1 MTTLYLDRSGTILEA
16 SGEVLE
22 LRDATGRLERRI
34 PIKFLERVVM
44 RARCYFDSSTLAN
57 LVSHEVPV
65 LILDGRA
72 GRRLAHWVGAPHNDA
87 RRRWGQILTLA
98 EPDAP
103 ATLARAFVHAKIR
116 RQRRT
121 LMVIGSA
128 RPDLRK
134 PLWDASQTLQTIERR
149 LHDDPALPLDTLR
162 GCEGAAAAA
171 YFPAF
176 FQAFPPRIRPSAR
189 NRRPP
194 RDPVNAALS
203 LGYTLLYGLAVNACW
218 SAGLDPAIGALH
230 APAHGRA
237 ALACD
242 LVEPLRGQ
250 IDEWTWQ
257 LFRRELLRPEHFGVE
272 GSGACLLGKAGRAV
286 FWREWE
292 WRSRRWQRL
301 LERYAQHLAREFAR
315 HTPVFDLLDDW
326 ESS

>member
-98 EPDAP
+98 EPDAA

-149 LHDDPALPLDTLR
+149 LHDDPALTLDTLR

-176 FQAFPPRIRPSAR
+176 
-189 NRRPP
+189 
-194 RDPVNAALS
+194 
-203 LGYTLLYGLAVNACW
+203 
-218 SAGLDPAIGALH
+218 
-230 APAHGRA
+230 
-237 ALACD
+237 
-242 LVEPLRGQ
+242 
-250 IDEWTWQ
+250 
-257 LFRRELLRPEHFGVE
+257 
-272 GSGACLLGKAGRAV
+272 
-286 FWREWE
+286 
-292 WRSRRWQRL
+292 
-301 LERYAQHLAREFAR
+301 
-315 HTPVFDLLDDW
+315 
-326 ESS
+326 

>member
-1 MTTLYLDRSGTILEA
+1 MTTLYLDRSGTLLEA
-16 SGEVLE
+16 SGEVLG
-22 LRDATGRLERRI
+22 LRDAAGRLERRI
-34 PIKFLERVVM
+34 PIKFLERVII
-44 RARCYFDSSTLAN
+44 RARCHLDSSTLAC
-57 LVSHEVPV
+57 LSAHEVPV

-72 GRRLAHWVGAPHNDA
+72 GRRLSHWVGAPHNDA
-87 RRRWGQILTLA
+87 RRRWGQLLTLA
-98 EPDAP
+98 TPSSA

-121 LMVIGSA
+121 LISIGAA

-134 PLWDASQTLQTIERR
+134 PLWDACQTLQAIEQR
-149 LHDDPALPLDTLR
+149 LRNDPALPLDTLR
-162 GCEGAAAAA
+162 GCEGAGAAA

-176 FQAFPPRIRPSAR
+176 FQAFPPRIRPAAR

-194 RDPVNAALS
+194 RDPVNATLS

-250 IDEWTWQ
+250 VDEWIWQ
-257 LFRRELLRPEHFGVE
+257 LFRRELLRPEHFGLE

-292 WRSRRWQRL
+292 WRSRRWQKL
-301 LERYAQHLAREFAR
+301 LDRYPQRLAREFSQR
-315 HTPVFDLLDDW
+315 SPTFDLLDDW

>member
-72 GRRLAHWVGAPHNDA
+72 GRRLAHWVGA
-87 RRRWGQILTLA
+87 
-98 EPDAP
+98 
-103 ATLARAFVHAKIR
+103 
-116 RQRRT
+116 
-121 LMVIGSA
+121 
-128 RPDLRK
+128 
-134 PLWDASQTLQTIERR
+134 
-149 LHDDPALPLDTLR
+149 
-162 GCEGAAAAA
+162 
-171 YFPAF
+171 
-176 FQAFPPRIRPSAR
+176 
-189 NRRPP
+189 
-194 RDPVNAALS
+194 
-203 LGYTLLYGLAVNACW
+203 
-218 SAGLDPAIGALH
+218 LH
-230 APAHGRA
+230 APVHGRA

-250 IDEWTWQ
+250 IDEWIWQ

-272 GSGACLLGKAGRAV
+272 GSGACLLGKAGRSV

-301 LERYAQHLAREFAR
+301 LDRYAQHLAREFVRRSPA
-315 HTPVFDLLDDW
+315 FDLLDDW